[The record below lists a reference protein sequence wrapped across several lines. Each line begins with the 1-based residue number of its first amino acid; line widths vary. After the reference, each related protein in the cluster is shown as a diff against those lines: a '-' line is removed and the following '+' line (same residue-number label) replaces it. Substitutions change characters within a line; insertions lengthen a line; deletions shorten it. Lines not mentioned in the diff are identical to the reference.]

1 MKKEQIV
8 TESTMDAAKMEE
20 VAPSKYRTIKGKMRL
35 FTIGVPAIS
44 ILVGIVGV
52 FHIRVF
58 GYVLM
63 DVAYLYLLAGLFLP
77 LCFIWIPPTKNST
90 KDKVPWYD
98 SVIALISL
106 LIPLYFFFETPNI
119 IQGWVVP
126 SIAPTQALI
135 CSIVFWAL
143 AIEAA
148 RRAVGGIFAV
158 ILLFFSTYP
167 LYGAYMPGVFNA
179 KNFDW
184 DRVALFH
191 ALGVDSFVGIPL
203 HVFGRLFFG
212 YMTFALALQACGV
225 GDFFKNIAIALLGK
239 TRGGNAKVAILA
251 SGLFGSISG
260 HPGANIFATG
270 AFTIPAMKKEGFT
283 PEFAGAVEA
292 CASTGGSLMPPIMGA
307 VAFIMAEFLEMSYA
321 TICIAATVPSFLY
334 YLCLFAQIDAY
345 AAKHSLSPIKSTIA
359 IPPIRKILWEYVH
372 LLAGFVVLFYF
383 LFYMRLESWAPWVAA
398 LATFA
403 VAALRKQSRLSFRQ
417 FLLFFE
423 DLGKTLGQMM
433 GIMGPVGMIIG
444 AFILTGIAYSLPQG
458 LVSIAGGNI
467 FLLLLMGAFASFIL
481 GMGVSVSACYIFLA
495 ITLAPALEMAGLNR
509 LAVHMFILYC
519 GLWSN
524 ITPPVALSAFTAA
537 IISGGDPMKTALESM
552 RIGVAKFLLPFFFVL
567 SPAMLFQGAW
577 TDTIQVVPTAAIGL
591 ILISGGLE
599 GYFWKIGKLKFISKA
614 LLVLSGVL
622 LGIPET
628 TTDLIGVALA
638 IIVLTALTFRKKRMQ
653 ANVVAY

>member
-1 MKKEQIV
+1 MEKEQTSEPSI
-8 TESTMDAAKMEE
+8 DAAE
-20 VAPSKYRTIKGKMRL
+20 VEKVTISRYRVVTGKLRY
-35 FTIGVPAIS
+35 FTIGIPMIS
-44 ILVGIVGV
+44 ILAGIISV
-52 FHIRVF
+52 FHLRPF

-63 DVAYLYLLAGLFLP
+63 DIAYLYLLAALFLP
-77 LCFIWIPPTKNST
+77 LCFIWIPPSKNSS

-98 SVIALISL
+98 LVLALASL
-106 LIPLYFFFETPNI
+106 LIPLYFFIETPNI

-126 SIAPTQALI
+126 SIAPQKALLFSVI
-135 CSIVFWAL
+135 FWAVS
-143 AIEAA
+143 IEAA
-148 RRAVGGIFAV
+148 RRSVGGIFAI
-158 ILLFFSTYP
+158 ILLLFSTYP
-167 LYGAYMPGVFNA
+167 LYGGFLPGVLHTKTFPL
-179 KNFDW
+179 
-184 DRVALFH
+184 DRVALYH
-191 ALGVDSFVGIPL
+191 SLGTDSFVGIPL

-225 GDFFKNIAIALLGK
+225 GTFFKNIALALLGN

-321 TICIAATVPSFLY
+321 TICFAAIVPSFLY

-345 AAKHSLSPIKSTIA
+345 AGKHSLVPVQSSIA
-359 IPPIRKILWEYVH
+359 IPKMKTILLENLH
-372 LLAGFVVLFYF
+372 LLGGFAVLFYF
-383 LFYMRLESWAPWVAA
+383 LFYLRLESWAPWVAA
-398 LATFA
+398 FATFF
-403 VAALRKQSRLSFRQ
+403 AAFLREKTRLSLQ
-417 FLLFFE
+417 EVLLFFE

-444 AFILTGIAYSLPQG
+444 SFILTGIAYSLPHG

-467 FLLLLMGAFASFIL
+467 FLLLLMGALASFIL

-509 LAVHMFILYC
+509 LAVHMFVLYC

-537 IISGGDPMKTALESM
+537 IISAGDPMKTALVSM
-552 RIGVAKFLLPFFFVL
+552 RIGVATFLVPFFFVM
-567 SPAMLFQGAW
+567 SPAMLFQGVW
-577 TDTIQVVPTAAIGL
+577 LESLQVIPTAIVGIVLIG
-591 ILISGGLE
+591 GGLE
-599 GYFWKIGKLKFISKA
+599 GYFWKIGELKLIPK
-614 LLVLSGVL
+614 VL
-622 LGIPET
+622 LTISGILLGVPET
-628 TTDLIGVALA
+628 TTDVLGLVIT
-638 IIVLTALTFRKKRMQ
+638 ISVLTVLVIRKNQAQDAL
-653 ANVVAY
+653 V